1 VKSFEEDD
9 PTFPEF
15 EAQIRY
21 CGRKHCSH
29 SGKVTGDQSQ
39 RHSGGGQ
46 TMLLDVDRYYA
57 KMEAMVEEIPP
68 VYRVGAVAFETDKM
82 RLALVEECKAWKRA
96 FGAALN
102 RKGGAAMDD
111 IFAFTDNLQK
121 ILRFKHS
128 NGYFV
133 RIFI

>member
-1 VKSFEEDD
+1 
-9 PTFPEF
+9 
-15 EAQIRY
+15 
-21 CGRKHCSH
+21 
-29 SGKVTGDQSQ
+29 
-39 RHSGGGQ
+39 
-46 TMLLDVDRYYA
+46 
-57 KMEAMVEEIPP
+57 MEAMVEEIPP